1 MHPFAK
7 NRLRLASTWI
17 LAASLTLMLAGC
29 GSSDDAASSAPAAA
43 TTSSSA
49 TSSGSLPP
57 ANSDAAAASEPTAPQ
72 ESAHDNPL
80 EVAGVTDYAAF
91 KEQFLAF
98 QRAVA
103 QDDREQAAT
112 FALYPI
118 RVNVGKVAVN
128 VADTDA
134 FVKQYD
140 RILTE
145 DVRKALAAQD
155 VNTLFANSK
164 GIMVGNGEIWFGVAP
179 GTPEKYGII
188 SVNVGDSKK

>member
-1 MHPFAK
+1 VKASK
-7 NRLRLASTWI
+7 NRLNRASAWA
-17 LAASLTLMLAGC
+17 LVASLSLMLAGC
-29 GSSDDAASSAPAAA
+29 GASSGDAASSAPAAA
-43 TTSSSA
+43 
-49 TSSGSLPP
+49 
-57 ANSDAAAASEPTAPQ
+57 ASESAAPQ
-72 ESAHDNPL
+72 DSAQGNPL

-91 KEQFLAF
+91 KKQFLAF
-98 QRAVA
+98 QDAVA
-103 QDDREQAAT
+103 RDDREQAAT

-128 VADTDA
+128 VADAEA

-155 VNTLFANSK
+155 VNTLFVNSE

-179 GTPEKYGII
+179 GTPERYGII
-188 SVNVGDSKK
+188 SVNVGESKR

>member
-1 MHPFAK
+1 MKSFAERSYLHPI
-7 NRLRLASTWI
+7 WI
-17 LAASLTLMLAGC
+17 LIICLPILLAGC
-29 GSSDDAASSAPAAA
+29 GSANQPAESSTAAS
-43 TTSSSA
+43 TTPVSN
-49 TSSGSLPP
+49 P
-57 ANSDAAAASEPTAPQ
+57 E
-72 ESAHDNPL
+72 NPL

-98 QRAVA
+98 QDAVA
-103 QDDREQAAT
+103 RDDRELAAT

-118 RVNVGKVAVN
+118 RVNLGKVAVN
-128 VADTDA
+128 VADAEA

-155 VNTLFANSK
+155 VSALFANYK

-179 GTPEKYGII
+179 GTPERYGII
-188 SVNVGDSKK
+188 SVNVGESKR

>member
-1 MHPFAK
+1 VKTTIKHRRAAAWG
-7 NRLRLASTWI
+7 LAVC
-17 LAASLTLMLAGC
+17 LSLLLAGC
-29 GSSDDAASSAPAAA
+29 GASDNNTAPDVSGPAS
-43 TTSSSA
+43 T
-49 TSSGSLPP
+49 
-57 ANSDAAAASEPTAPQ
+57 AAASGPASSQ
-72 ESAHDNPL
+72 NSSQGNPL

-91 KEQFLAF
+91 KKQFLTF
-98 QRAVA
+98 QDAVA
-103 QDDREQAAT
+103 RNDREQAAT

-128 VADTDA
+128 VADKEA

-155 VNTLFANSK
+155 VNTLFANDK

-179 GTPEKYGII
+179 GTPERYGII
-188 SVNVGDSKK
+188 SVNIGEDKK